1 VDKFEVHHTSRLWD
15 VETLDI
21 VLGCL
26 AGPWREFA
34 RPASAN
40 GGEVGRAPTLEWPRV
55 GCIGLVPATDYRLG
69 IGPQEAPNVIDEKD
83 RFYSRLATIPGISP
97 MPSIGDW
104 FLLRVAQPTEVAR
117 RVARRL
123 IPGLVSVPRHI
134 DGAVRVTVSDPK
146 TNERL
151 LRALRE
157 AVS

>member
-1 VDKFEVHHTSRLWD
+1 
-15 VETLDI
+15 
-21 VLGCL
+21 L
-26 AGPWREFA
+26 ARV
-34 RPASAN
+34 RPA
-40 GGEVGRAPTLEWPRV
+40 GERERGEIGRRPTLEQPRA
-55 GCIGLVPATDYRLG
+55 GCTGAFPVTVYRQR

-104 FLLRVAQPTEVAR
+104 ILLRVAQPTEVAR